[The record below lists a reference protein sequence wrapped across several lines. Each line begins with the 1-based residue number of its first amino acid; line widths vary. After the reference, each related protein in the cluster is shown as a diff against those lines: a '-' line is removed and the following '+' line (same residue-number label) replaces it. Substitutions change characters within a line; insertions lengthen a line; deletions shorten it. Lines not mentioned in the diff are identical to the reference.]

1 VVLYT
6 ARNSRYILNEG
17 DVEAIIEQSGDT
29 YSESM
34 KRALSDMAD
43 AYNDLVY
50 GLNNP
55 ENESFRFKE

>member
-1 VVLYT
+1 
-6 ARNSRYILNEG
+6 
-17 DVEAIIEQSGDT
+17 
-29 YSESM
+29 
-34 KRALSDMAD
+34 MAD